1 MASSL
6 LLLPR
11 ESKAAGYNKGCHKTS
26 CSWIFLEGGWEVT
39 EVWSECGRNVSWWLI
54 AWFKFHGAPHPP
66 WRPSFYTASLIPGEC
81 HCHSEAASVTRGPSQ
96 AKQHFLEAGD
106 SFIKPFP
113 LVACSVFP
121 YHQGCQASWSAGN
134 KHLRLFAHQRG
145 DQVTIMEGNTGGLC
159 MPAWRQE
166 QWEPVMCWPHWVG
179 THAAG
184 LSEETGAT
192 PRCGTFDHPRVTWCR
207 MSCPAS
213 SQCRLWSQKSWIR
226 SPAPWSV
233 SCMTLGYFTSL
244 CSLQMGASV
253 FPSEKLGQ

>member
-11 ESKAAGYNKGCHKTS
+11 ESKAAGYNKGCHKAS
-26 CSWIFLEGGWEVT
+26 CSWIFLEGGWAVT
-39 EVWSECGRNVSWWLI
+39 EVWSECGRNISWWLI

-66 WRPSFYTASLIPGEC
+66 WRPSFYTTSLIPGEC

-106 SFIKPFP
+106 SFIEPFP
-113 LVACSVFP
+113 PVACSVFP
-121 YHQGCQASWSAGN
+121 YHSGCQASWSAGN

-166 QWEPVMCWPHWVG
+166 SLWCADLTEWAPMQLAWVRKLVPLPDVVPLIIPG
-179 THAAG
+179 SPDAGCPAQPPLSVDSGVRRAG
-184 LSEETGAT
+184 LETQPHDQLAA
-192 PRCGTFDHPRVTWCR
+192 W
-207 MSCPAS
+207 
-213 SQCRLWSQKSWIR
+213 L
-226 SPAPWSV
+226 
-233 SCMTLGYFTSL
+233 
-244 CSLQMGASV
+244 
-253 FPSEKLGQ
+253 